1 MYLFLYACDKIFRVL
16 KSIDY
21 MHLRLVCITFMEL
34 NIEIKKK
41 NILYKSR
48 R

>member
-1 MYLFLYACDKIFRVL
+1 MHVIKYLRFL

-21 MHLRLVCITFMEL
+21 MHLRLVYITFIEL
-34 NIEIKKK
+34 NIENKKK

>member
-1 MYLFLYACDKIFRVL
+1 MYLFLYACDKIFRAL

-21 MHLRLVCITFMEL
+21 MHFRLACITFIEL

-41 NILYKSR
+41 YII
-48 R
+48 